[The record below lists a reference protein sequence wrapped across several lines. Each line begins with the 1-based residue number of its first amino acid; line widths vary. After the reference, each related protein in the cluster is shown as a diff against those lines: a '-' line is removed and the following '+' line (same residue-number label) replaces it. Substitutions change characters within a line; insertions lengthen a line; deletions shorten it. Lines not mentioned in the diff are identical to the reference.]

1 VLLRRLREVQENGI
15 TAIMGRTFTLST
27 LGGKYTPSATEE
39 TKSQDSREGTPRRN
53 RNGPQTQIRD
63 IGTLIVSIL
72 ASLGFLAALV
82 GLLFAFDGKPIFDQ
96 HAVTLNTFVAIL
108 SAASKATIVYAVS
121 HAIGQWKWIAFSN
134 RRRRLLDFERV
145 ESASRGPLGSLS
157 LLFNAQVKRV

>member
-1 VLLRRLREVQENGI
+1 VLLRRLRESEENGI

-27 LGGKYTPSATEE
+27 LGGKHTPSVTEE
-39 TKSQDSREGTPRRN
+39 TKSQDSREGPRRN
-53 RNGPQTQIRD
+53 RNGSQTQIRD
-63 IGTLIVSIL
+63 IGTLIISIL

-157 LLFNAQVKRV
+157 LLLNAQVKRV

>member
-1 VLLRRLREVQENGI
+1 
-15 TAIMGRTFTLST
+15 MGRNFTFGK
-27 LGGKYTPSATEE
+27 LGGKSRSTFATEQV
-39 TKSQDSREGTPRRN
+39 KSQTSQTGLWWSRK
-53 RNGPQTQIRD
+53 GPHTQLSD
-63 IGTLIVSIL
+63 IGILVTSIV

-82 GLLFAFDGKPIFDQ
+82 GILVAFDGRPIFDQ

-108 SAASKATIVYAVS
+108 SAASKATIIYAVS

-157 LLFNAQVKRV
+157 LLFNTKVERA